1 MCSGYNRI
9 SGHNR
14 QANMREHNTVSS
26 LKKMNERFE
35 NGESRDQEYSG
46 CSHSPVADANAA
58 AATAS
63 IQFSIIITP
72 YHQDSKEPS

>member
-1 MCSGYNRI
+1 MFVMLCVVPTSR
-9 SGHNR
+9 HNR
-14 QANMREHNTVSS
+14 QANMGEHNTVSS

-63 IQFSIIITP
+63 IQFSIIIP
-72 YHQDSKEPS
+72 NHQRAI